1 MVVENLL
8 KKKIGEYLLKKYSIP
23 NTPVEIIKTRKEFKG
38 DYTVV
43 LFPILSLIKLKP
55 NQIGEDIGKYL
66 MDNEN
71 YIEDFNIIQGFL
83 NLTIADFF
91 LVDLLKRLDENLK
104 FDYKLKSE
112 YHLIE
117 FSSPNTN
124 KPLHLGHVRNILLGD
139 SISRIFNEVG
149 HNVHKTQIIN
159 DRGIHICKSMVA
171 WLQFGKDTNPE
182 SLSLKG
188 DVFVG
193 NFYVKYNE
201 EYEKQVTEM
210 VSNGISEAE
219 AKKNAPIFKDAKE
232 LLIKWESGKKEVID
246 LWSQM
251 NSWVYEGFSETYKN
265 LKVSFDSEY
274 FESDT
279 YLKGKEIVLKGLKD
293 KVFYKK
299 DDNSVWVD
307 LKSYGLDEK
316 LLIRSDGT
324 SVYITQDIGTA
335 LLRYK
340 DHPKMDGMIYT
351 TGNEQDYHFK
361 VLFKILSLL
370 GYPWAKKL
378 NHLSYGM
385 VDLPSGKMKSRE
397 GLVVDADELI
407 ESMNSKAKIISES
420 LGKIND
426 LSVSEQSKLYEQ
438 VSLAA
443 LKYHILKVDPKKSIL
458 FDPNESID
466 FNGNTGPFIQYT
478 YARIKS
484 LSRKN
489 KKNNINFNRIDLS
502 LKEKDLIIQLNDF
515 PNVILNAYKNINPG
529 LIANFCYELVKL
541 YNSFY
546 QSSTVLGNDEINSF
560 RIMLSNKVGSCI
572 KKSMFLLGIEVPERM

>member
-1 MVVENLL
+1 MIIENLL
-8 KKKIGEYLLKKYSIP
+8 KKKIGEYLLKKYSISD
-23 NTPVEIIKTRKEFKG
+23 NKIEIIKTRKEFNG

-43 LFPILSLIKLKP
+43 LFPILPLLKIKP
-55 NQIGEDIGKYL
+55 NEIGQEIGKYL
-66 MDNEN
+66 IDNEN
-71 YIEDFNIIQGFL
+71 FIEDFNIIQGFL
-83 NLTIADFF
+83 NLSIADFF
-91 LVDLLKRLDENLK
+91 LVDLLKGLDENLK
-104 FDYKLKSE
+104 FNYDLINE
-112 YHLIE
+112 YFLIE

-149 HNVHKTQIIN
+149 NYVHKTQIIN

-171 WLQFGKDTNPE
+171 WLQFGKDTSPK
-182 SLSLKG
+182 SLNLKG

-201 EYEKQVTEM
+201 EFEKQVNEL
-210 VSNGISEAE
+210 VSNGMSEDE
-219 AKKNAPIFKDAKE
+219 AKNNAPIYKDAKE
-232 LLIKWESGKKEVID
+232 LLIKWENGDKEVMN
-246 LWSQM
+246 LWKKM
-251 NSWVYEGFSETYKN
+251 NSWVYEGFSVTYEN
-265 LKVSFDSEY
+265 LNVSFDSEY
-274 FESDT
+274 FESNT
-279 YLKGKEIVLKGLKD
+279 YLKGKEIVLKGLND
-293 KVFYKK
+293 KIFYQK
-299 DDNSVWVD
+299 DDNSVWVN
-307 LKSYGLDEK
+307 LEPYGLDEK
-316 LLIRSDGT
+316 ILLRSDGT

-335 LLRYK
+335 FLRYK

-370 GYPWAKKL
+370 GYRWADKL

-385 VDLPSGKMKSRE
+385 VDLPTGKMKSRE

-407 ESMNSKAKIISES
+407 ESMNKKSKSISES

-426 LSVSEQSKLYEQ
+426 LSTLDQNKLYKQ

-489 KKNNINFNRIDLS
+489 KNKMNFTKVNLS
-502 LKEKDLIIQLNDF
+502 KKEKDLIIQLNDL
-515 PNVILNAYKNINPG
+515 PNVILNAYKNLNPG
-529 LIANFCYELVKL
+529 LIANYCYELVKL

-546 QSSTVLGNDEINSF
+546 QSSTILGNEEINSF
-560 RIMLSNKVGSCI
+560 RIMLSNKVGSSI
-572 KKSMFLLGIEVPERM
+572 KKSMSLLGIEVPERM

>member
-1 MVVENLL
+1 MIIENLL
-8 KKKIGEYLLKKYSIP
+8 KKKIGEYLLKKYSISD
-23 NTPVEIIKTRKEFKG
+23 NKIEIIKTRKEFNG

-43 LFPILSLIKLKP
+43 LFPILPLLKIKP
-55 NQIGEDIGKYL
+55 NEIGEEIGKYL
-66 MDNEN
+66 INNEN

-83 NLTIADFF
+83 NLSIADFF
-91 LVDLLKRLDENLK
+91 LVDLLKGFDENLE
-104 FDYKLKSE
+104 FNYGLVNE
-112 YHLIE
+112 YFLIE

-149 HNVHKTQIIN
+149 NYVHKTQIIN

-171 WLQFGKDTNPE
+171 WLQFGKDTSPK
-182 SLSLKG
+182 SLNLKG

-201 EYEKQVTEM
+201 EYEKQVHELM
-210 VSNGISEAE
+210 SNGISEDE
-219 AKKNAPIFKDAKE
+219 AKNNAPIYKDAKE
-232 LLIKWESGKKEVID
+232 LLIKWENGDKEVMN
-246 LWSQM
+246 LWKKM
-251 NSWVYEGFSETYKN
+251 NSWVYEGFSVTYEN
-265 LKVSFDSEY
+265 LNVSFDSEY
-274 FESDT
+274 FESNT
-279 YLKGKEIVLKGLKD
+279 YLKGKEIVLKGLND
-293 KVFYKK
+293 KIFYQK
-299 DDNSVWVD
+299 DDNSVCVN
-307 LKSYGLDEK
+307 LEPYGLDEK
-316 LLIRSDGT
+316 ILLRSDGT

-335 LLRYK
+335 FLRYK

-370 GYPWAKKL
+370 GYPWADKL

-385 VDLPSGKMKSRE
+385 VDLPTGKMKSRE

-407 ESMNSKAKIISES
+407 QSMNKKAKSISES

-426 LSVSEQSKLYEQ
+426 LSASDQNKLFKQ

-489 KKNNINFNRIDLS
+489 KNKMNFTKVNLS
-502 LKEKDLIIQLNDF
+502 KKEKDLIIQLNDL
-515 PNVILNAYKNINPG
+515 PNVILNAYKNLNPG
-529 LIANFCYELVKL
+529 LIANYCYELVKL

-546 QSSTVLGNDEINSF
+546 QSSTILGNEEINSF
-560 RIMLSNKVGSCI
+560 RIMLSNKVGSSI
-572 KKSMFLLGIEVPERM
+572 KKSMSLLGIEVPDRM

>member
-8 KKKIGEYLLKKYSIP
+8 KEKIGEYLLKKYSIP

-38 DYTVV
+38 HYTVV
-43 LFPILSLIKLKP
+43 LFPILSLTKLKP

-232 LLIKWESGKKEVID
+232 LLIKWESGNKEVID

-335 LLRYK
+335 FLRYK
-340 DHPKMDGMIYT
+340 DHPKMDGIIYT

-407 ESMNSKAKIISES
+407 ESMNTKAKIISES

-426 LSVSEQSKLYEQ
+426 LSVSKQSKLYKQ

-458 FDPNESID
+458 FNPNESID

-560 RIMLSNKVGSCI
+560 RIMLSNKVGNCI

>member
-8 KKKIGEYLLKKYSIP
+8 KEKIGEYLLKKYSIP

-43 LFPILSLIKLKP
+43 LFPILSLTKLKP

-66 MDNEN
+66 VDNEN

-112 YHLIE
+112 YYLIE

-232 LLIKWESGKKEVID
+232 LLIKWESGNKEVID

-335 LLRYK
+335 FLRYK

-407 ESMNSKAKIISES
+407 ESMNTKAKIISES

-426 LSVSEQSKLYEQ
+426 LSVLEQSKLYEQ

-546 QSSTVLGNDEINSF
+546 QSSTILGNDEINSF
-560 RIMLSNKVGSCI
+560 RIMLSNKVGNCI

>member
-1 MVVENLL
+1 MIIENLL
-8 KKKIGEYLLKKYSIP
+8 KKKIGEYLLKKYSISDSKI
-23 NTPVEIIKTRKEFKG
+23 EIIKTRKEFYG

-43 LFPILSLIKLKP
+43 LFPILPLLKIRP
-55 NQIGEDIGKYL
+55 NEIGEEIGKYL
-66 MDNEN
+66 KDNEN
-71 YIEDFNIIQGFL
+71 YVEGFNIIQGFL
-83 NLTIADFF
+83 NLSIADFF
-91 LVDLLKRLDENLK
+91 LIDLLKAFDENLE
-104 FDYKLKSE
+104 FNYDLINE
-112 YHLIE
+112 YFLIE

-149 HNVHKTQIIN
+149 NYVHKTQIIN

-171 WLQFGKDTNPE
+171 WLQFGKDTSPK
-182 SLSLKG
+182 SLNLKG

-201 EYEKQVTEM
+201 EFEKQVNEL
-210 VSNGISEAE
+210 VSNGISEDE
-219 AKKNAPIFKDAKE
+219 AKNNAPIYKDAKE
-232 LLIKWESGKKEVID
+232 LLIKWENGDMEVIN
-246 LWSQM
+246 LWKKM
-251 NSWVYEGFSETYKN
+251 NSWVYEGFSVTYEN
-265 LKVSFDSEY
+265 LNVSFDSEY
-274 FESDT
+274 FESNT
-279 YLKGKEIVLKGLKD
+279 YLKGKEIVLKGLTD
-293 KVFYKK
+293 KIFYQK
-299 DDNSVWVD
+299 DDNSVWVN
-307 LKSYGLDEK
+307 LEPYGLDEK
-316 LLIRSDGT
+316 ILLRSDGT

-335 LLRYK
+335 YLRYK

-370 GYPWAKKL
+370 GYRWADKL

-385 VDLPSGKMKSRE
+385 VDLPTGKMKSRK

-407 ESMNSKAKIISES
+407 ESMNKKAKSISES

-426 LSVSEQSKLYEQ
+426 LSALDQNKLYKQ

-443 LKYHILKVDPKKSIL
+443 LKYHILKVDPKKNIL

-484 LSRKN
+484 LTRKN
-489 KKNNINFNRIDLS
+489 KNKMNFTKVNLS
-502 LKEKDLIIQLNDF
+502 EKEKDLIIQLNDL
-515 PNVILNAYKNINPG
+515 PNVILNAYKNLNPG
-529 LIANFCYELVKL
+529 LIANYCYELVKL

-546 QSSTVLGNDEINSF
+546 QSSTILGNEEINSF
-560 RIMLSNKVGSCI
+560 RIMLSKKVGSCI
-572 KKSMFLLGIEVPERM
+572 KKSMYLLGIEVPERM

>member
-8 KKKIGEYLLKKYSIP
+8 KEKIGEYLLKKYSIP

-43 LFPILSLIKLKP
+43 LFPILSLTKLKP

-112 YHLIE
+112 YYLIE

-149 HNVHKTQIIN
+149 HNIHKTQIIN

-201 EYEKQVTEM
+201 EYEKQVNEM

-232 LLIKWESGKKEVID
+232 LLIKWESGNKEVID

-251 NSWVYEGFSETYKN
+251 NSWVYEGFLETYKN

-316 LLIRSDGT
+316 LLLRSDGT

-335 LLRYK
+335 FLRYK

-407 ESMNSKAKIISES
+407 ESMNTKAKIISES

-426 LSVSEQSKLYEQ
+426 LSVSEQSELYEQ

-546 QSSTVLGNDEINSF
+546 QSSTILGNDEINSF
-560 RIMLSNKVGSCI
+560 IIMLSNKVGNCI

>member
-1 MVVENLL
+1 MIIENLL
-8 KKKIGEYLLKKYSIP
+8 KKKIGEYLFKKYSISD
-23 NTPVEIIKTRKEFKG
+23 NKIEIIKTRKEFNG

-43 LFPILSLIKLKP
+43 LFPILPLLKIKP
-55 NQIGEDIGKYL
+55 NEIGQEIGKFL
-66 MDNEN
+66 IDNEKFV
-71 YIEDFNIIQGFL
+71 EDFNIIDGFL
-83 NLTIADFF
+83 NLSIADFF
-91 LVDLLKRLDENLK
+91 LVDLLKALDENLE
-104 FDYKLKSE
+104 FNYDLANE
-112 YHLIE
+112 YFLIE

-139 SISRIFNEVG
+139 SISKIFNEVG
-149 HNVHKTQIIN
+149 NYVHKTQIIN

-171 WLQFGKDTNPE
+171 WLQFGKDTSPK
-182 SLSLKG
+182 SLNLKG

-201 EYEKQVTEM
+201 EFEKQVNEL
-210 VSNGISEAE
+210 VSNGISEEE
-219 AKKNAPIFKDAKE
+219 AKNNAPIYKDAKE
-232 LLIKWESGKKEVID
+232 LLIKWENGDKEVIN
-246 LWSQM
+246 LWKKM
-251 NSWVYEGFSETYKN
+251 NSWVYEGFSVTYEN
-265 LKVSFDSEY
+265 LNVSFDSEY
-274 FESDT
+274 FESNT
-279 YLKGKEIVLKGLKD
+279 YLKGKEIVLKGLSD
-293 KVFYKK
+293 KIFQQK
-299 DDNSVWVD
+299 DDNSVWVN
-307 LKSYGLDEK
+307 LEPYGLDEK
-316 LLIRSDGT
+316 ILLRSDGT

-335 LLRYK
+335 FLRYK

-370 GYPWAKKL
+370 GYRWSDKL

-385 VDLPSGKMKSRE
+385 VDLPTGKMKSRE
-397 GLVVDADELI
+397 GSVVDADELI
-407 ESMNSKAKIISES
+407 ESMNKKAKTISES

-426 LSVSEQSKLYEQ
+426 LSALDQNKLYRQ

-489 KKNNINFNRIDLS
+489 KNKMSFTKVNLS
-502 LKEKDLIIQLNDF
+502 DKEKDLIIQLNDL
-515 PNVILNAYKNINPG
+515 PNVILNAYKNLNPG
-529 LIANFCYELVKL
+529 LIANYCYELVKL

-546 QSSTVLGNDEINSF
+546 QSSTILGNEQINSF
-560 RIMLSNKVGSCI
+560 RIMLSNRVGSCI
-572 KKSMFLLGIEVPERM
+572 KKSMSLLGIDMPERM

>member
-8 KKKIGEYLLKKYSIP
+8 KEKIGEYLLKKYSIP

-43 LFPILSLIKLKP
+43 LFPILSLTKLKP

-201 EYEKQVTEM
+201 EYEKQVNEM

-232 LLIKWESGKKEVID
+232 LLIKWESGNKEVID

-307 LKSYGLDEK
+307 LNSYGLDEK
-316 LLIRSDGT
+316 LLLRSDGT

-335 LLRYK
+335 FLRYK

-407 ESMNSKAKIISES
+407 ESMNTKAKIISES

-458 FDPNESID
+458 FNPNESID

-484 LSRKN
+484 LLRKN
-489 KKNNINFNRIDLS
+489 KKNNSNFNRIDLS

>member
-8 KKKIGEYLLKKYSIP
+8 KEKIGEYLLKKYSKP

-43 LFPILSLIKLKP
+43 LFPILSLTNLKP

-182 SLSLKG
+182 SLNLKG

-201 EYEKQVTEM
+201 EYEKQVNEM

-232 LLIKWESGKKEVID
+232 LLIKWESGNKEVID

-251 NSWVYEGFSETYKN
+251 NSWVCEGFSETYKN

-316 LLIRSDGT
+316 LLLRSDGT

-335 LLRYK
+335 FLRYK

-385 VDLPSGKMKSRE
+385 VNLPSGKMKSRE

-407 ESMNSKAKIISES
+407 ESMNTKAKIISKS

>member
-1 MVVENLL
+1 MIIENLL
-8 KKKIGEYLLKKYSIP
+8 KKKIGEYLFKKYSISD
-23 NTPVEIIKTRKEFKG
+23 NKIEIIKTRKEFNG

-43 LFPILSLIKLKP
+43 LFPILPLLKIKP
-55 NQIGEDIGKYL
+55 NEIGQEIGKFL
-66 MDNEN
+66 IDNEKFV
-71 YIEDFNIIQGFL
+71 EDFNIIDGFL
-83 NLTIADFF
+83 NLSIADFF
-91 LVDLLKRLDENLK
+91 LVDLLKALDENLE
-104 FDYKLKSE
+104 FNYDLVNE
-112 YHLIE
+112 YFLIE

-149 HNVHKTQIIN
+149 NYVHKTQIIN

-171 WLQFGKDTNPE
+171 WLQFGKDTSPK
-182 SLSLKG
+182 SLNLKG

-201 EYEKQVTEM
+201 EFEKQVNEL
-210 VSNGISEAE
+210 VSNGISEEE
-219 AKKNAPIFKDAKE
+219 AKNNAPIYKDAKE
-232 LLIKWESGKKEVID
+232 LLIKWENGDKEVIN
-246 LWSQM
+246 LWKKM
-251 NSWVYEGFSETYKN
+251 NSWVYEGFSVTYEN
-265 LKVSFDSEY
+265 LNVSFDSEY
-274 FESDT
+274 FESNT
-279 YLKGKEIVLKGLKD
+279 YLKGKEIVLKGLTD
-293 KVFYKK
+293 KIFHQK
-299 DDNSVWVD
+299 DDNSVWVN
-307 LKSYGLDEK
+307 LEPYGLDEK
-316 LLIRSDGT
+316 ILLRSDGT

-335 LLRYK
+335 FLRYK

-370 GYPWAKKL
+370 GYRWADKL

-385 VDLPSGKMKSRE
+385 VDLPTGKMKSRE
-397 GLVVDADELI
+397 GSVVDADELI
-407 ESMNSKAKIISES
+407 ESMNKKAKTISES

-426 LSVSEQSKLYEQ
+426 LSALDQNKLYRQ

-489 KKNNINFNRIDLS
+489 KNKMNFTKVNLS
-502 LKEKDLIIQLNDF
+502 KKEKDLIIQLNDL
-515 PNVILNAYKNINPG
+515 PNVILNAYKNLNPG
-529 LIANFCYELVKL
+529 LIANYCYELVKL

-546 QSSTVLGNDEINSF
+546 QSSTILGNEQINSF
-560 RIMLSNKVGSCI
+560 RIMLSNKVGSSI
-572 KKSMFLLGIEVPERM
+572 KKSMSLLGIEVPDRM

>member
-8 KKKIGEYLLKKYSIP
+8 KEKIGEYLLKKYSIP

-43 LFPILSLIKLKP
+43 LFPILSLTKLKP

-112 YHLIE
+112 YYLIE

-201 EYEKQVTEM
+201 EYEKQVNEM

-232 LLIKWESGKKEVID
+232 LLIKWESGNKEVID

-251 NSWVYEGFSETYKN
+251 NSWVYEGFLETYKN

-316 LLIRSDGT
+316 LLLRSDGT

-335 LLRYK
+335 FLRYK

-407 ESMNSKAKIISES
+407 ESMNTKAKIISES

-546 QSSTVLGNDEINSF
+546 QSSTILGNDEINSF
-560 RIMLSNKVGSCI
+560 RIMLSNKVGNCI

>member
-1 MVVENLL
+1 MIIENLL
-8 KKKIGEYLLKKYSIP
+8 KKKIGEYLFKKYSISD
-23 NTPVEIIKTRKEFKG
+23 NKIEIIKTRKEFNG

-43 LFPILSLIKLKP
+43 LFPILPLLKIKP
-55 NQIGEDIGKYL
+55 NEIGQEIGKFL
-66 MDNEN
+66 IDNEKFV
-71 YIEDFNIIQGFL
+71 EDFNIIDGFL
-83 NLTIADFF
+83 NLSIADFF
-91 LVDLLKRLDENLK
+91 LVDLLKALDENLE
-104 FDYKLKSE
+104 FNYDLVNE
-112 YHLIE
+112 YFLIE

-149 HNVHKTQIIN
+149 NYVHKTQIIN

-171 WLQFGKDTNPE
+171 WLQFGKDTSPK
-182 SLSLKG
+182 SLNLKG

-201 EYEKQVTEM
+201 EFEKQVNEL
-210 VSNGISEAE
+210 VSNGISEEE
-219 AKKNAPIFKDAKE
+219 AKNNAPIYKDAKE
-232 LLIKWESGKKEVID
+232 LLIKWENGDKEVIN
-246 LWSQM
+246 LWKKM
-251 NSWVYEGFSETYKN
+251 NSWVYEGFSVTYEN
-265 LKVSFDSEY
+265 LNVSFDSEY
-274 FESDT
+274 FESNT
-279 YLKGKEIVLKGLKD
+279 YLKGKEIVLKGLSD
-293 KVFYKK
+293 KIFQQK
-299 DDNSVWVD
+299 DDNSICVN
-307 LKSYGLDEK
+307 LEPYGLDEK
-316 LLIRSDGT
+316 ILLRSDGT

-335 LLRYK
+335 FLRYK

-370 GYPWAKKL
+370 GYRWADKL

-385 VDLPSGKMKSRE
+385 VDLPTGKMKSRK

-407 ESMNSKAKIISES
+407 ESMNKKAKSISES

-426 LSVSEQSKLYEQ
+426 LSTSDQNKLYKQ

-443 LKYHILKVDPKKSIL
+443 LKYHILKVDPKKNIL

-489 KKNNINFNRIDLS
+489 KNKMSFTKVNLS
-502 LKEKDLIIQLNDF
+502 DKEKDLIIQLNDL
-515 PNVILNAYKNINPG
+515 PNVILNAYKNLNPG
-529 LIANFCYELVKL
+529 LIANYCYELVKL

-546 QSSTVLGNDEINSF
+546 QSSTILGNEQINSF
-560 RIMLSNKVGSCI
+560 RIMLSNKVGSSI
-572 KKSMFLLGIEVPERM
+572 KKSMSLLGIEVPDRM

>member
-8 KKKIGEYLLKKYSIP
+8 KEKIGEYLLKKYSIP

-43 LFPILSLIKLKP
+43 LFPILSLTKLKP

-83 NLTIADFF
+83 NLTIADLF

-112 YHLIE
+112 YYLIE

-149 HNVHKTQIIN
+149 HNIHKTQIIN

-201 EYEKQVTEM
+201 EYEKQVSEM

-232 LLIKWESGKKEVID
+232 LLIKWESGNKEVID

-251 NSWVYEGFSETYKN
+251 NSWVYEGFLETYKN

-316 LLIRSDGT
+316 LLLRSDGT

-335 LLRYK
+335 FLRYK

-361 VLFKILSLL
+361 VLFKVLSLL

-407 ESMNSKAKIISES
+407 ESMNTKAKIISES

-426 LSVSEQSKLYEQ
+426 LSVSEQSELYEQ

-458 FDPNESID
+458 FNPNESID

-546 QSSTVLGNDEINSF
+546 QSSTILGNDEINSF
-560 RIMLSNKVGSCI
+560 RIMLSNKVGNCI

>member
-8 KKKIGEYLLKKYSIP
+8 KEKIGEYLLKKYSIP

-43 LFPILSLIKLKP
+43 LFPILSLTKLKP

-149 HNVHKTQIIN
+149 HNIHKTQIIN

-201 EYEKQVTEM
+201 EYEKQVNEM

-232 LLIKWESGKKEVID
+232 LLIKWESGNKEVID

-251 NSWVYEGFSETYKN
+251 NSWVYEGFLETYKN

-316 LLIRSDGT
+316 LLLRSDGT

-335 LLRYK
+335 FLRYK

-407 ESMNSKAKIISES
+407 ESMNTKAKIISES

-426 LSVSEQSKLYEQ
+426 LSVSEQSELYEQ

-546 QSSTVLGNDEINSF
+546 QSSTILGNDEINSF
-560 RIMLSNKVGSCI
+560 RIMLSNKVGNCI

>member
-8 KKKIGEYLLKKYSIP
+8 KEKIGEYLLKKYSIP

-43 LFPILSLIKLKP
+43 LFPILSLTKLKP

-201 EYEKQVTEM
+201 EYEKQVNEM

-232 LLIKWESGKKEVID
+232 LLIKWESGNKEVID

-251 NSWVYEGFSETYKN
+251 NSWVYEGFLETYKN

-316 LLIRSDGT
+316 LLLRSDGT

-335 LLRYK
+335 FLRYK

-361 VLFKILSLL
+361 VLFKVLSLL

-407 ESMNSKAKIISES
+407 ESMNTKAKIISES

-426 LSVSEQSKLYEQ
+426 LSVSEQSELYEQ

-546 QSSTVLGNDEINSF
+546 QSSTILGNDEINSF
-560 RIMLSNKVGSCI
+560 RIMLSNKVGNCI

>member
-8 KKKIGEYLLKKYSIP
+8 KEKIGEYLLKKYSIP

-43 LFPILSLIKLKP
+43 LFPILSLTKLKP

-112 YHLIE
+112 YYLIE

-149 HNVHKTQIIN
+149 HNIHKTQIIN

-201 EYEKQVTEM
+201 EYEKQVNEM

-232 LLIKWESGKKEVID
+232 LLIKWESGNKEVID

-316 LLIRSDGT
+316 LLLRSDGT

-335 LLRYK
+335 FLRYK

-361 VLFKILSLL
+361 VLFKVLSLL

-407 ESMNSKAKIISES
+407 ESMNTKAKIISES

-426 LSVSEQSKLYEQ
+426 LSVSEQSELYEQ

>member
-1 MVVENLL
+1 MIIENLL
-8 KKKIGEYLLKKYSIP
+8 KKKIGEYLLKKYSITD
-23 NTPVEIIKTRKEFKG
+23 NKIEIIKTRKEFNG

-43 LFPILSLIKLKP
+43 LFPILPLLKIKP
-55 NQIGEDIGKYL
+55 NEIGQEIGKYL
-66 MDNEN
+66 IDNEN
-71 YIEDFNIIQGFL
+71 FIEDFNIIQGFL
-83 NLTIADFF
+83 NLSIADFF
-91 LVDLLKRLDENLK
+91 LVDLLKGLDENLK
-104 FDYKLKSE
+104 FNYDLINE
-112 YHLIE
+112 YFLIE

-149 HNVHKTQIIN
+149 NYVHKTQIIN

-171 WLQFGKDTNPE
+171 WLQFGKDTSPK
-182 SLSLKG
+182 SLNLKG

-201 EYEKQVTEM
+201 EFEKQVNEL
-210 VSNGISEAE
+210 VSNGMSEDE
-219 AKKNAPIFKDAKE
+219 AKNNAPIYKDAKE
-232 LLIKWESGKKEVID
+232 LLIKWENGDKEVMN
-246 LWSQM
+246 LWKKM
-251 NSWVYEGFSETYKN
+251 NSWVYEGFSVTYEN
-265 LKVSFDSEY
+265 LNVSFDSEY
-274 FESDT
+274 FESNT
-279 YLKGKEIVLKGLKD
+279 YLKGKEIVLKGLND
-293 KVFYKK
+293 KIFYQK
-299 DDNSVWVD
+299 DDNSVWVN
-307 LKSYGLDEK
+307 LEPYGLDEK
-316 LLIRSDGT
+316 ILLRSDGT

-335 LLRYK
+335 FLRYK

-370 GYPWAKKL
+370 GYRWADKL

-385 VDLPSGKMKSRE
+385 VDLPTGKMKSRE

-407 ESMNSKAKIISES
+407 ESMNKKSKSISES

-426 LSVSEQSKLYEQ
+426 LSALDQNKLYKQ

-489 KKNNINFNRIDLS
+489 KNKMNFTKVNLS
-502 LKEKDLIIQLNDF
+502 DKEKDLIIQLNDL
-515 PNVILNAYKNINPG
+515 PNIIVNAYKNLNPG
-529 LIANFCYELVKL
+529 LIANYCYELVKL

-546 QSSTVLGNDEINSF
+546 QSSTILGNEEINSF
-560 RIMLSNKVGSCI
+560 RIMLSNKVGSSI
-572 KKSMFLLGIEVPERM
+572 KKSMFLLGIEVPDRM

>member
-1 MVVENLL
+1 MIIENLL
-8 KKKIGEYLLKKYSIP
+8 KKKIGEYLLKKYSISD
-23 NTPVEIIKTRKEFKG
+23 NKIEIIKTRKEFNG

-43 LFPILSLIKLKP
+43 LFPILPLLKIKP
-55 NQIGEDIGKYL
+55 NEIGQEIGKYL
-66 MDNEN
+66 IDNEN
-71 YIEDFNIIQGFL
+71 FIEDFNIIQGFL
-83 NLTIADFF
+83 NLSIADFF
-91 LVDLLKRLDENLK
+91 LVDLLKGLDENLK
-104 FDYKLKSE
+104 FNYDLINE
-112 YHLIE
+112 YFLIE

-149 HNVHKTQIIN
+149 NYVHKTQIIN

-171 WLQFGKDTNPE
+171 WLQFGKDTSPK
-182 SLSLKG
+182 SLNLKG

-201 EYEKQVTEM
+201 EFEKQVNEL
-210 VSNGISEAE
+210 VSNGMSEDE
-219 AKKNAPIFKDAKE
+219 AKNNAPIYKDAKE
-232 LLIKWESGKKEVID
+232 LLIKWENGDKEVMN
-246 LWSQM
+246 LWKKM
-251 NSWVYEGFSETYKN
+251 NSWVYEGFSVTYEN
-265 LKVSFDSEY
+265 LNVSFDSEY
-274 FESDT
+274 FESNT
-279 YLKGKEIVLKGLKD
+279 YLKGKEIVLKGLND
-293 KVFYKK
+293 KIFYQK
-299 DDNSVWVD
+299 DDNSVWVN
-307 LKSYGLDEK
+307 LEPYGLDEK
-316 LLIRSDGT
+316 ILLRSDGT

-335 LLRYK
+335 FLRYK

-370 GYPWAKKL
+370 GYRWADKL

-385 VDLPSGKMKSRE
+385 VDLPTGKMKSRE

-407 ESMNSKAKIISES
+407 ESMNKKSKSISES

-426 LSVSEQSKLYEQ
+426 LSALDRNKLYKQ

-489 KKNNINFNRIDLS
+489 KNKMNFIRVNLS
-502 LKEKDLIIQLNDF
+502 EKEKDLIIQLNDL
-515 PNVILNAYKNINPG
+515 PNVILNAYKNLNPG
-529 LIANFCYELVKL
+529 LIANYCYDLVKL

-546 QSSTVLGNDEINSF
+546 QSSTILGNEEINSF

-572 KKSMFLLGIEVPERM
+572 KKSMYLLGIEVPERM

>member
-8 KKKIGEYLLKKYSIP
+8 KEKIGEYLLKKYSIP
-23 NTPVEIIKTRKEFKG
+23 NTPVEIIKTRKEFTG

-43 LFPILSLIKLKP
+43 LFPILSLTKLKP

-83 NLTIADFF
+83 NITIADFF

-139 SISRIFNEVG
+139 SISRIYNEVG
-149 HNVHKTQIIN
+149 HNLHKTQIIN

-232 LLIKWESGKKEVID
+232 LLIKWESGNKEVID

-316 LLIRSDGT
+316 LLLRSDGT

-335 LLRYK
+335 FLRYK

-361 VLFKILSLL
+361 VLFKVLSLL

-397 GLVVDADELI
+397 GLVIDADELI
-407 ESMNSKAKIISES
+407 ESMNTKAKIISES

-443 LKYHILKVDPKKSIL
+443 LKYHILKVDPKKNIL

>member
-1 MVVENLL
+1 MIIENLL
-8 KKKIGEYLLKKYSIP
+8 KKKIGEYLFKKYSISD
-23 NTPVEIIKTRKEFKG
+23 NKIEIIKTRKEFNG

-43 LFPILSLIKLKP
+43 LFPILPLLKIKP
-55 NQIGEDIGKYL
+55 NEIGQEIGKFL
-66 MDNEN
+66 IDNEKFV
-71 YIEDFNIIQGFL
+71 EDFNIIDGFL
-83 NLTIADFF
+83 NLSIADFF
-91 LVDLLKRLDENLK
+91 LVDLLKALDENLE
-104 FDYKLKSE
+104 FNYDLVNE
-112 YHLIE
+112 YFLIE

-139 SISRIFNEVG
+139 SISKIFNEVG
-149 HNVHKTQIIN
+149 NYVHKTQIIN

-171 WLQFGKDTNPE
+171 WLQFGKDTSPK
-182 SLSLKG
+182 SLNLKG

-201 EYEKQVTEM
+201 EFEKQVNEL
-210 VSNGISEAE
+210 VSNGISEEE
-219 AKKNAPIFKDAKE
+219 AKNNAPIYKDAKE
-232 LLIKWESGKKEVID
+232 LLIKWENGDKEVIN
-246 LWSQM
+246 LWKKM
-251 NSWVYEGFSETYKN
+251 NSWVYEGFSVTYEN
-265 LKVSFDSEY
+265 LNVSFDSEY
-274 FESDT
+274 FESNT
-279 YLKGKEIVLKGLKD
+279 YLKGKEIILKGLTD
-293 KVFYKK
+293 KIFHQK
-299 DDNSVWVD
+299 DDNSVWVN
-307 LKSYGLDEK
+307 LEPYGLDEK
-316 LLIRSDGT
+316 ILLRSDGT

-335 LLRYK
+335 FLRYK

-370 GYPWAKKL
+370 GYRWADKL

-385 VDLPSGKMKSRE
+385 VDLPTGKMKSRK

-407 ESMNSKAKIISES
+407 ESMNKKAKSISES

-426 LSVSEQSKLYEQ
+426 LSALDQNKLYKQ

-458 FDPNESID
+458 FNPNESID

-489 KKNNINFNRIDLS
+489 KNKMNFTKVNLS
-502 LKEKDLIIQLNDF
+502 EKEKDLIIQLNDL
-515 PNVILNAYKNINPG
+515 PNVILNAYKNLNPG
-529 LIANFCYELVKL
+529 LIANYCYELVKL

-546 QSSTVLGNDEINSF
+546 QSSTILGNEEINSF
-560 RIMLSNKVGSCI
+560 RIMFSNKVGTCI
-572 KKSMFLLGIEVPERM
+572 KKSMSLLGIEVPERM

>member
-1 MVVENLL
+1 MIIENLL
-8 KKKIGEYLLKKYSIP
+8 KKKIGEYLFKKYSISD
-23 NTPVEIIKTRKEFKG
+23 NKIEIIKTRKEFNG

-43 LFPILSLIKLKP
+43 LFPILPLLKIKP
-55 NQIGEDIGKYL
+55 NEIGQEIGKFL
-66 MDNEN
+66 IDNEKFV
-71 YIEDFNIIQGFL
+71 EDFNIIDGFL
-83 NLTIADFF
+83 NLSIADFF
-91 LVDLLKRLDENLK
+91 LVDLLKELDENLE
-104 FDYKLKSE
+104 FNYDLVNE
-112 YHLIE
+112 YFLIE

-149 HNVHKTQIIN
+149 NYVHKTQIIN

-171 WLQFGKDTNPE
+171 WLQFGKDTSPK
-182 SLSLKG
+182 SLNLKG

-201 EYEKQVTEM
+201 EFEKQVNEL
-210 VSNGISEAE
+210 VSNGISEEE
-219 AKKNAPIFKDAKE
+219 ANNNAPIYKDAKE
-232 LLIKWESGKKEVID
+232 LLIKWENGDKEVIN
-246 LWSQM
+246 LWKKM
-251 NSWVYEGFSETYKN
+251 NSWVYEGFSVTYEN
-265 LKVSFDSEY
+265 LNVSFDSEY
-274 FESDT
+274 FESNT
-279 YLKGKEIVLKGLKD
+279 YLKGKEIVLKGLTD
-293 KVFYKK
+293 KIFHQK
-299 DDNSVWVD
+299 DDNSVWVN
-307 LKSYGLDEK
+307 LEPYGLDEK
-316 LLIRSDGT
+316 ILLRSDGT

-335 LLRYK
+335 FLRYK

-370 GYPWAKKL
+370 GYRWADKL

-385 VDLPSGKMKSRE
+385 VDLPTGKMKSRE
-397 GLVVDADELI
+397 GSVVDADELI
-407 ESMNSKAKIISES
+407 ESMNKKAKTISES

-426 LSVSEQSKLYEQ
+426 LSALDQNKLYRQ

-489 KKNNINFNRIDLS
+489 KNKMSFTKVNLS
-502 LKEKDLIIQLNDF
+502 DKEKDLIIQLNDL
-515 PNVILNAYKNINPG
+515 PNVILNAYKNLNPG
-529 LIANFCYELVKL
+529 LIANYCYELVKL

-546 QSSTVLGNDEINSF
+546 QSSTILGNEQINSF
-560 RIMLSNKVGSCI
+560 RIMLSNRVGSCI
-572 KKSMFLLGIEVPERM
+572 KKSMSLLGIDMPERM

>member
-8 KKKIGEYLLKKYSIP
+8 KEKIGEYLLKKYSIP

-43 LFPILSLIKLKP
+43 LFPILSLTKLKP

-201 EYEKQVTEM
+201 EYEKQVNEM

-232 LLIKWESGKKEVID
+232 LLIKWESGNKEVID

-335 LLRYK
+335 FLRYK

-407 ESMNSKAKIISES
+407 ESMNTKAKIISES

-560 RIMLSNKVGSCI
+560 RIMLSNKVGNCI

>member
-8 KKKIGEYLLKKYSIP
+8 KEKIGEYLLKKYSIP

-43 LFPILSLIKLKP
+43 LFPILSLTKLKP

-149 HNVHKTQIIN
+149 HNIHKTQIIN

-201 EYEKQVTEM
+201 EYEKQVNEM

-232 LLIKWESGKKEVID
+232 LLIKWESGNKEVID

-251 NSWVYEGFSETYKN
+251 NSWVYEGFLETYKN

-316 LLIRSDGT
+316 LLLRSDGT

-335 LLRYK
+335 FLRYK

-361 VLFKILSLL
+361 VLFKVLSLL

-407 ESMNSKAKIISES
+407 ESMNTKAKIISES

-426 LSVSEQSKLYEQ
+426 LSVSEQSELYEQ

-546 QSSTVLGNDEINSF
+546 QSSTILGNDEINSF
-560 RIMLSNKVGSCI
+560 RIMLSNKVGNCI

>member
-1 MVVENLL
+1 MIIENLL
-8 KKKIGEYLLKKYSIP
+8 KKKIGEYLFKKYSISD
-23 NTPVEIIKTRKEFKG
+23 NKIEIIKTRKEFNG

-43 LFPILSLIKLKP
+43 LFPILPLLKIKP
-55 NQIGEDIGKYL
+55 NEIGQEIGKFL
-66 MDNEN
+66 IDNEKFV
-71 YIEDFNIIQGFL
+71 EDFNIIDGFL
-83 NLTIADFF
+83 NLSIADFF
-91 LVDLLKRLDENLK
+91 LVDLLKALDENLE
-104 FDYKLKSE
+104 FNYDLVNE
-112 YHLIE
+112 YFLIE

-149 HNVHKTQIIN
+149 NYVHKTQIIN

-171 WLQFGKDTNPE
+171 WLQFGKDTSPK
-182 SLSLKG
+182 SLNLKG

-201 EYEKQVTEM
+201 EFEKQVNEL
-210 VSNGISEAE
+210 VSNGISEEE
-219 AKKNAPIFKDAKE
+219 AKNNAPIYKDAKE
-232 LLIKWESGKKEVID
+232 LLIKWENGDKEVIN
-246 LWSQM
+246 LWKKM
-251 NSWVYEGFSETYKN
+251 NSWVYEGFSVTYEN
-265 LKVSFDSEY
+265 LNVSFDSEY
-274 FESDT
+274 FESNT
-279 YLKGKEIVLKGLKD
+279 YLKGKEIILKGLTD
-293 KVFYKK
+293 KIFYQK
-299 DDNSVWVD
+299 DDNSVWVN
-307 LKSYGLDEK
+307 LEPYGLDEK
-316 LLIRSDGT
+316 ILLRSDGT

-335 LLRYK
+335 FLRYK

-370 GYPWAKKL
+370 GYRWADKL

-385 VDLPSGKMKSRE
+385 VDLPTGKMKSRK

-407 ESMNSKAKIISES
+407 ESMNKKAKTISES

-426 LSVSEQSKLYEQ
+426 LSALDQNKLYRQ

-489 KKNNINFNRIDLS
+489 KNKMSFTKVNLS
-502 LKEKDLIIQLNDF
+502 DKEKDLIIQLNDL
-515 PNVILNAYKNINPG
+515 PNVILNAYKNLNPG
-529 LIANFCYELVKL
+529 LIANYCYELVKL

-546 QSSTVLGNDEINSF
+546 QSSTILGNEQINSF
-560 RIMLSNKVGSCI
+560 RIMLSNRVGSCI
-572 KKSMFLLGIEVPERM
+572 KKSMSLLGIDMPERM

>member
-1 MVVENLL
+1 MIIENLL
-8 KKKIGEYLLKKYSIP
+8 KKKIGEYLFKKYSISD
-23 NTPVEIIKTRKEFKG
+23 NKIEIIKTRKEFNG

-43 LFPILSLIKLKP
+43 LFPILPLLKIKP
-55 NQIGEDIGKYL
+55 NEIGQEIGKFL
-66 MDNEN
+66 IDNEKFV
-71 YIEDFNIIQGFL
+71 EDFNIIDGFL
-83 NLTIADFF
+83 NLSIADFF
-91 LVDLLKRLDENLK
+91 LVDLLKGLDENLQ
-104 FDYKLKSE
+104 FNYDLLGE
-112 YHLIE
+112 YFLIE

-124 KPLHLGHVRNILLGD
+124 KPLHLGHVRNIFLGD

-149 HNVHKTQIIN
+149 NYVHKTQIIN

-171 WLQFGKDTNPE
+171 WLQFGKDTSPK
-182 SLSLKG
+182 SLNLKG

-201 EYEKQVTEM
+201 EFEKQVNEL
-210 VSNGISEAE
+210 VSNGISEEE
-219 AKKNAPIFKDAKE
+219 AKNNAPIYKDAKE
-232 LLIKWESGKKEVID
+232 LLIKWENGDKEVIN
-246 LWSQM
+246 LWKKM
-251 NSWVYEGFSETYKN
+251 NSWVYEGFSVTYEN
-265 LKVSFDSEY
+265 LNVSFDSEY
-274 FESDT
+274 FESNT
-279 YLKGKEIVLKGLKD
+279 YLKGKEIILKGLTD
-293 KVFYKK
+293 KIFHQK
-299 DDNSVWVD
+299 DDNSVWVN
-307 LKSYGLDEK
+307 LEPYGLDEK
-316 LLIRSDGT
+316 ILLRSDGT

-335 LLRYK
+335 FLRYK

-370 GYPWAKKL
+370 GYRWADKL

-385 VDLPSGKMKSRE
+385 VDLPTGKMKSRE
-397 GLVVDADELI
+397 GSVVDADELI
-407 ESMNSKAKIISES
+407 ESMNKKAKTISES

-426 LSVSEQSKLYEQ
+426 LSALDQNKLYRQ

-489 KKNNINFNRIDLS
+489 KNKMNFTKISLS
-502 LKEKDLIIQLNDF
+502 KKEKDLIIQLNDL
-515 PNVILNAYKNINPG
+515 PNVILNAYKNLNPG
-529 LIANFCYELVKL
+529 LIANYCYELVKL

-546 QSSTVLGNDEINSF
+546 QSSTILGNEQINSF
-560 RIMLSNKVGSCI
+560 RIMLSNKVGSSI
-572 KKSMFLLGIEVPERM
+572 KKSMSLLGIEVPDRM

>member
-8 KKKIGEYLLKKYSIP
+8 KEKIGEYLLKKYSIP

-43 LFPILSLIKLKP
+43 LFPILSLTKLKP

-112 YHLIE
+112 YYLIE

-232 LLIKWESGKKEVID
+232 LLIKWESGNKEVID

-279 YLKGKEIVLKGLKD
+279 YLKGKEIVLKALKD
-293 KVFYKK
+293 KVFYQK

-307 LKSYGLDEK
+307 LESYGLDEK
-316 LLIRSDGT
+316 ILLRSDGT

-335 LLRYK
+335 FLRYK

-407 ESMNSKAKIISES
+407 ESMNTKAKIISES

>member
-8 KKKIGEYLLKKYSIP
+8 KEKIGEYLLKKYSIP

-38 DYTVV
+38 NYTVV
-43 LFPILSLIKLKP
+43 LFPILSLTKLKP

-112 YHLIE
+112 YYLIE

-149 HNVHKTQIIN
+149 HNIHKTQIIN

-201 EYEKQVTEM
+201 EYEKQVNEM

-232 LLIKWESGKKEVID
+232 LLIKWESGNKEVID

-251 NSWVYEGFSETYKN
+251 NSWVYEGFLETYKN

-316 LLIRSDGT
+316 LLLRSDGT

-335 LLRYK
+335 FLRYK

-407 ESMNSKAKIISES
+407 ESMNTKAKIISES

-426 LSVSEQSKLYEQ
+426 LSVSEQSELYEQ

-546 QSSTVLGNDEINSF
+546 QSSTILGNDEINSF
-560 RIMLSNKVGSCI
+560 RIMLSNKVGNCI

>member
-8 KKKIGEYLLKKYSIP
+8 KEKIGEYLLKKYSIP

-43 LFPILSLIKLKP
+43 LFPILSLTKLKP

-149 HNVHKTQIIN
+149 HNIHKTQIIN

-201 EYEKQVTEM
+201 EYEKQVNEM

-232 LLIKWESGKKEVID
+232 LLIKWESGNKEVID

-316 LLIRSDGT
+316 LLLRSDGT

-335 LLRYK
+335 FLRYK

-407 ESMNSKAKIISES
+407 ESMNTKAKIISES

-426 LSVSEQSKLYEQ
+426 LSVSEQSELYEQ

-546 QSSTVLGNDEINSF
+546 QSSTILGNDEINSF
-560 RIMLSNKVGSCI
+560 RIMLSNKVGNCI

>member
-1 MVVENLL
+1 MIIENLL
-8 KKKIGEYLLKKYSIP
+8 KKKIGEYLLKKYSILD
-23 NTPVEIIKTRKEFKG
+23 NKIEIIKTRKEFNG

-43 LFPILSLIKLKP
+43 LFPILPLLKIKP
-55 NQIGEDIGKYL
+55 NEIGQEIGKYL
-66 MDNEN
+66 IDNEN
-71 YIEDFNIIQGFL
+71 FIEDFNIIQGFL
-83 NLTIADFF
+83 NLSIADFF
-91 LVDLLKRLDENLK
+91 LVDLLKGLDENLK
-104 FDYKLKSE
+104 FNYDLINE
-112 YHLIE
+112 YFLIE

-149 HNVHKTQIIN
+149 NYVHKTQIIN

-171 WLQFGKDTNPE
+171 WLQFGKDTSPK
-182 SLSLKG
+182 SLNLKG

-201 EYEKQVTEM
+201 EFEKQVNEL
-210 VSNGISEAE
+210 VSNGMSEDE
-219 AKKNAPIFKDAKE
+219 AKNNAPIYKDAKE
-232 LLIKWESGKKEVID
+232 LLIKWENGDKEVMN
-246 LWSQM
+246 LWKKM
-251 NSWVYEGFSETYKN
+251 NSWVYEGFSVTYEN
-265 LKVSFDSEY
+265 LNVSFDSEY
-274 FESDT
+274 FESNT
-279 YLKGKEIVLKGLKD
+279 YLKGKEIVLKGLND
-293 KVFYKK
+293 KIFYQK
-299 DDNSVWVD
+299 DDNSICVN
-307 LKSYGLDEK
+307 LESYGLDEK
-316 LLIRSDGT
+316 ILLRSDGT

-335 LLRYK
+335 FLRYK

-370 GYPWAKKL
+370 GYPWADKL

-385 VDLPSGKMKSRE
+385 VDLPTGKMKSRE

-407 ESMNSKAKIISES
+407 QSMNKKAKSISES
-420 LGKIND
+420 LGKINN
-426 LSVSEQSKLYEQ
+426 LSASDQNKLYKQ

-489 KKNNINFNRIDLS
+489 KNKMNFTKVNLS
-502 LKEKDLIIQLNDF
+502 KKEKDLIIQLNDL
-515 PNVILNAYKNINPG
+515 PNVILNAYKNLNPG
-529 LIANFCYELVKL
+529 LIANYCYELVKL

-546 QSSTVLGNDEINSF
+546 QSSTILGNEEINSF
-560 RIMLSNKVGSCI
+560 RIMLSNKVGSSI
-572 KKSMFLLGIEVPERM
+572 KKSMSLLGIEVPDRM

>member
-8 KKKIGEYLLKKYSIP
+8 KEKIGEYLLKKYSIP

-43 LFPILSLIKLKP
+43 LFPILSLTKLKP

-112 YHLIE
+112 YYLIE

-149 HNVHKTQIIN
+149 HNIHKTQIIN

-210 VSNGISEAE
+210 VSNGISETE

-232 LLIKWESGKKEVID
+232 LLIEWESGNKEVID

-251 NSWVYEGFSETYKN
+251 NSWVCEGFSETYKN

-316 LLIRSDGT
+316 LLLRSDGT

-335 LLRYK
+335 FLRYK

-361 VLFKILSLL
+361 VLFKVLSLL

-407 ESMNSKAKIISES
+407 ESMNTKAKIISKS

-546 QSSTVLGNDEINSF
+546 QSSTILGNDEINSF
-560 RIMLSNKVGSCI
+560 RIMLSNKVGNCI

>member
-8 KKKIGEYLLKKYSIP
+8 KEKIGEYLLKKYSIP

-43 LFPILSLIKLKP
+43 LFPILSLTKLKP

-149 HNVHKTQIIN
+149 HNIHKTQIIN

-201 EYEKQVTEM
+201 EYEKQVNEM

-232 LLIKWESGKKEVID
+232 LLIKWESGNKEVID

-251 NSWVYEGFSETYKN
+251 NSWVYEGFLETYKN

-316 LLIRSDGT
+316 LLLRSDGT

-335 LLRYK
+335 FLRYK

-361 VLFKILSLL
+361 VLFKVLSLL

-407 ESMNSKAKIISES
+407 ESMNTKAKIISES

-426 LSVSEQSKLYEQ
+426 LSVSEQSELYEQ

-560 RIMLSNKVGSCI
+560 RIMLSNKVGNCI